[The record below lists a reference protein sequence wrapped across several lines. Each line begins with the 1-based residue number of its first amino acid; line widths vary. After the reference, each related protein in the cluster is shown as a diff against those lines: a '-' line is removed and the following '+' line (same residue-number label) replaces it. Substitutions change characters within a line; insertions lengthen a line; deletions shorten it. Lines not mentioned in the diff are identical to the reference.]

1 MRRRN
6 FLGALGSAAAAWPL
20 AAHAQQGDRMRRIE
34 VLLPVATDDAEFQT
48 RVEAFVQ
55 ALQQLGWA
63 IGRNVKIDIRW
74 ATANADAIRRHAAEL
89 AALSP
94 DVILAHGAPTLGPLL
109 QVTRTVPIV
118 FPVASDPVAAGFV
131 ESLARPGGNAT
142 GFMDWE
148 YGMAVKWPELLK
160 QIAPSV
166 TRVAVLRDPTIPT
179 GPAQFGVIQ
188 AVAPS
193 LGMDVVPINIRDVP
207 EIERALAAFAH
218 ASNGSLI
225 VTPSGFANVNR
236 DLIIT
241 LAARHRLPAVYFGRY
256 FVNSGG
262 LISYGNDI
270 VDQYRRAAGYVDRIL
285 RGEKPADLPVQAPT
299 KYELVINLK
308 TAKALGLDVPPSL
321 LARADEVIE

>member
-6 FLGALGSAAAAWPL
+6 FLGALGGAAASWPL

-48 RVEAFVQ
+48 RVGAFVQ
-55 ALQQLGWA
+55 ALQQLGWT

-89 AALSP
+89 AALAP

-118 FPVASDPVAAGFV
+118 FPVGSDPVAAGFV

-148 YGMAVKWPELLK
+148 YGIAVKWPELLK

-193 LGMDVVPINIRDVP
+193 LGMDVVPINVRDVP
-207 EIERALAAFAH
+207 EIERALAAFARS
-218 ASNGSLI
+218 SNGSLI
-225 VTPSGFANVNR
+225 VTPSGFASVNR

-256 FVNSGG
+256 LST
-262 LISYGNDI
+262 
-270 VDQYRRAAGYVDRIL
+270 AG
-285 RGEKPADLPVQAPT
+285 A
-299 KYELVINLK
+299 
-308 TAKALGLDVPPSL
+308 
-321 LARADEVIE
+321 